1 MTPQLKNRLV
11 GLIILVALVVIFLP
25 SIIDGK
31 KTSYQQEFVSTPITP
46 ELKQHSNDFPEQIE
60 LHSQDLVVENEPA
73 PEVESKVVVIDKQQ
87 DKPVEWK
94 VETVAPAVDVKP
106 VPTPKPKSVKKPVV
120 TKQNPAWTIQ
130 MGAFKNK
137 ANINALIKNL
147 NKAGYSVH
155 TTPKLVIDGQLTR
168 VFVGPDVSKANLEAK
183 LSRLKALTQLN
194 GKVVPFDPSK
204 H

>member
-1 MTPQLKNRLV
+1 MTSQLKNRLV

-25 SIIDGK
+25 SVIDGE

-46 ELKQHSNDFPEQIE
+46 ELQAHTNSFPDQIE
-60 LHSQDLVVENEPA
+60 LNSQELIIENEPTNSSEPVVA
-73 PEVESKVVVIDKQQ
+73 EVSTTSKPAEWEVEDVAPTVVVEK
-87 DKPVEWK
+87 
-94 VETVAPAVDVKP
+94 
-106 VPTPKPKSVKKPVV
+106 KSSPVKKE
-120 TKQNPAWTIQ
+120 TKTTQDPAWTIQ

-155 TTPKLVIDGQLTR
+155 TTPKLVVDGQLTR
-168 VFVGPDVSKANLEAK
+168 VFVGPDVSKAKLEAQ
-183 LSRLKALTQLN
+183 LARLKAVTKLN
-194 GKVVPFDPSK
+194 GKVIPFDPTK